1 MIARPGGFAPI
12 EVRTLADRVYDVVRD
27 RILAG
32 DLAGGEP
39 IRQDTIA
46 AELGISK
53 IPLREALTRLEQ
65 HGLVSSAANRG
76 FMVSPLSAG
85 EAEEVFALRLKLE
98 PDAILRGCEHAGAAD
113 HAGARAA
120 LSVLEAEVRA
130 GSLDQGTYNRIFHMA
145 LIRPGAGRV
154 TLSLLER
161 LIMIADRYVRLHL
174 RIDGRDSRA
183 IAEHRE
189 ILACWIAGDAQRLR
203 VLVEGHIG
211 DTLADLRH
219 ELSGDR

>member
-1 MIARPGGFAPI
+1 MGGFEPI

-32 DLAGGEP
+32 DLAGGDP

-65 HGLVSSAANRG
+65 HGLVSSSANRG
-76 FMVSPLSAG
+76 FVVAPLSAE

-98 PDAILRGCEHAGAAD
+98 PDAILRGCRRAGRAD
-113 HAGARAA
+113 HAVARAA
-120 LSVLEAEVRA
+120 LSVLEGKVRA

-154 TLSLLER
+154 TVSLIER

-174 RIDGRDSRA
+174 RIEGRDSRA
-183 IAEHRE
+183 NAEHRD
-189 ILACWIAGDAQRLR
+189 ILACWIAGDVERLGP
-203 VLVEGHIG
+203 LIEGHIAE
-211 DTLADLRH
+211 TLNDLRQ
-219 ELSGDR
+219 ELSPT